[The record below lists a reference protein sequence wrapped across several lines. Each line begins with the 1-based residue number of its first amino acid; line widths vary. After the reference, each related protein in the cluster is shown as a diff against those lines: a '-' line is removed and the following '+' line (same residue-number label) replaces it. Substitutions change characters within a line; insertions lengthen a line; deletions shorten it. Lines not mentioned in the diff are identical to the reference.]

1 MKKVLFA
8 MVCTALLASCASKRA
23 AIVESTISEAETLRA
38 LAKAKNLAVP
48 EETESLIANA
58 RKQNDDRQTEKAF
71 VLADEAV
78 LRLQLSLLEQEQEAL
93 AAENKKAEESL
104 IEANESLSNIR
115 TVLHERKNKPKEQV
129 IH

>member
-1 MKKVLFA
+1 VKKVLFA